1 MALYSI
7 SGIGCCC
14 NTTGVK
20 DAFGQIELDSIGRR
34 NRSQRKAKRQAKR
47 SQRKAK
53 RKDRRDRRR
62 YGENCKGRTGAKIA
76 LTLARRA
83 YLLLLRL
90 NVKNMAVKMNAV
102 LSNPDTR
109 KKAIEKWCRLGGNAS
124 LLKSTTAKAYS
135 KYKRKRGISGS
146 DELAF
151 IGVEPA
157 SATLLAQALPILKA
171 LAPLLSAIAPLLK
184 KSGELNEGD
193 SGEVEETESTSESS
207 SSSESDSES
216 NSVNGMS
223 NKNMLLIGAG
233 LIGAYYLLKKKK

>member
-14 NTTGVK
+14 DNTTGVK

-34 NRSQRKAKRQAKR
+34 SKAQRRARR

-53 RKDRRDRRR
+53 RKARRDRRR

-76 LTLARRA
+76 LSLARRA

-109 KKAIEKWCRLGGNAS
+109 KKAIEKWCKLGGNAK
-124 LLKSTTAKAYS
+124 LLKSTTAKAYA
-135 KYKRKRGISGS
+135 KYKKKRGISGY
-146 DELAF
+146 DDLGF
-151 IGVEPA
+151 IGVAPA
-157 SATLLAQALPILKA
+157 VLLSQALPILKA
-171 LAPLLSAIAPLLK
+171 LAPILSAIKPLLK
-184 KSGELNEGD
+184 KSGELDESD
-193 SGEVEETESTSESS
+193 SGEVEQTESNTESS
-207 SSSESDSES
+207 SSSDSE
-216 NSVNGMS
+216 SVNGMS
-223 NKNMLLIGAG
+223 NQNMLLIGAG
-233 LIGAYYLLKKKK
+233 IVGAYYLLKKKK